1 MLHRLPIVL
10 YDNLEHLNRNS
21 VYIITPSQ
29 IYIQMVENMRNELEI
44 SDINMGTVEEYFDNC
59 IGKYPGH
66 TAGEYGKI
74 SKRRKVSLDAER
86 YIYSKECIY
95 DICMFFNKYCQ
106 NDELALDKAVDIL
119 NVKKQ
124 NRNNQYYSQIINNQ
138 LLLAQDIINK
148 NRIVIERYFKSIIL
162 VLDLM
167 KILSKSLKN
176 RKKEVMYEIS
186 KRIKREEDIIV
197 SLKKEISELDPEKNV
212 RTIKQR
218 NSGIDAS
225 KKTIFNLQEEQKK
238 AELDD

>member
-1 MLHRLPIVL
+1 
-10 YDNLEHLNRNS
+10 
-21 VYIITPSQ
+21 
-29 IYIQMVENMRNELEI
+29 
-44 SDINMGTVEEYFDNC
+44 
-59 IGKYPGH
+59 
-66 TAGEYGKI
+66 
-74 SKRRKVSLDAER
+74 
-86 YIYSKECIY
+86 
-95 DICMFFNKYCQ
+95 MFFNKYCQ